1 MPQEAQGASR
11 CINLLILNLKARWG
25 GQSMTCPSHNIPR
38 EEPHYPLL
46 RRLGAR
52 KDWPGWVERTENLL
66 VPPGFKPWIIQP
78 GISRYTDV
86 ILAPT
91 NPICQK

>member
-1 MPQEAQGASR
+1 
-11 CINLLILNLKARWG
+11 
-25 GQSMTCPSHNIPR
+25 MTCPSHIIPR

-46 RRLGAR
+46 RRLGER
-52 KDWPGWVERTENLL
+52 KGWPGWVERTENLL

-78 GISRYTDV
+78 GTSRYTDV

-91 NPICQK
+91 NLIGQK